1 MSSNLKPVDYF
12 AEMIMAK
19 DNISVHEWNDLIDK
33 ANLIFQNE
41 IRHAFNEGKITILN
55 KLEKSSEE
63 FYRERYENI
72 QNHH

>member
-1 MSSNLKPVDYF
+1 
-12 AEMIMAK
+12 MIMAR
-19 DNISVHEWNDLIDK
+19 DNISVHEWNDLIGK

-63 FYRERYENI
+63 YFIDRYENI
-72 QNHH
+72 QNNY

>member
-1 MSSNLKPVDYF
+1 MSKNLTAVEYF
-12 AEMIMAK
+12 AEMIIAR

-63 FYRERYENI
+63 YFIDRYENI
-72 QNHH
+72 

>member
-19 DNISVHEWNDLIDK
+19 DNISVHEWNDLVDK

-55 KLEKSSEE
+55 KLEKSSID
-63 FYRERYENI
+63 FYNERYENI
-72 QNHH
+72 

>member
-33 ANLIFQNE
+33 ANLILQNE

-55 KLEKSSEE
+55 KLEKSSIEH
-63 FYRERYENI
+63 YNQRYENI
-72 QNHH
+72 

>member
-1 MSSNLKPVDYF
+1 
-12 AEMIMAK
+12 MAK

-72 QNHH
+72 